1 MKTVKNNELTYYLQ
15 KNYNKDIILLVMN
28 LLELIN
34 KTALELS
41 GERAKRTTHYL
52 STFHR
57 IQASKEFHTVLEHI
71 QNELTSIG
79 DEYSQIH
86 EYIADGTKQYYDW
99 ETPISWD
106 IDDGTLELLEP
117 TQKMLCRFSE
127 VPESVCTHSKS
138 VNLIT
143 EVVHV
148 GKGKEEDFKD
158 IDVKGKVVLTTAG
171 PRTMIERLSKHG
183 AIGIIAYPSEQRAQG
198 HQEMIQYVGL
208 WPRAENVEQSTFGFS
223 LSRKQA
229 LELIEFMNKGK
240 PVKIKADIKAELY
253 KGKMHVLSTKIK
265 GDKYPE
271 EEIIVIA
278 HICHPAPSAND
289 NASGSALLLETYRTI
304 MTMIEKGVINHPERT
319 IRFLW
324 VPEFHGTIPWIM
336 EQEKK
341 DTFKPLFCI
350 NLDMVGEHP
359 ALVGYPF
366 TVNKASI
373 STPTFI
379 NDLITECIEHV
390 KDNPIAIEQG
400 GWQFPWNYRIKP
412 FAGGSDHLLF
422 NDAPLRIPSVMFGH
436 SDTYHHTNLDTIE
449 KVDQTTLKRVG
460 IVTACT
466 VISSCYRDEFAKEIQ
481 KVFLKGIEKRKG
493 SFLQMITNELELS
506 ANISDDEKKEKE
518 LTILNLLMF
527 YVEFEKAGLHSI
539 DNLFSNLNSQITKLT
554 NKNLEYFEDHTY
566 DLTNIQ
572 QIEEKEDTFDQQLGS
587 VPKRLWKGP
596 FSGGILYKTMDDL
609 ESLKEKNLSENQ
621 ISDIQDFSKI
631 MMSNYGGLM
640 FDIINMIDDKR
651 SILEIA
657 LKSCLIEWKIINP
670 RVIGSFFELLRNL
683 ELVEY

>member
-1 MKTVKNNELTYYLQ
+1 
-15 KNYNKDIILLVMN
+15 MN

-41 GERAKRTTHYL
+41 GERAKRITHFL

-57 IQASKEFHTVLEHI
+57 IQASKEFHKALEYI
-71 QNELTSIG
+71 QNDLISLG
-79 DEYSQIH
+79 DEHSQVH
-86 EYIADGTKQYYDW
+86 EYIADGTRQYYDW

-106 IDDGTLELLEP
+106 IEDGTLDLLEP
-117 TQKMLCRFSE
+117 TKKNLCRYSE

-138 VNLIT
+138 VNLT
-143 EVVHV
+143 AEVVHV
-148 GKGKEEDFKD
+148 GEGKEEDFKD
-158 IDVKGKVVLTTAG
+158 KDVKDKVVLTTAG
-171 PRTMIERLSKHG
+171 PRTMIERLSKYG
-183 AIGIIAYPSEQRAQG
+183 AVGIIAYPSEQRAHG
-198 HQEMIQYVGL
+198 YQEMIQYVGL
-208 WPRAENVEQSTFGFS
+208 WPRAENVDQSTWGFS

-240 PVKIKADIKAELY
+240 IVKVKADIKAELY
-253 KGKMHVLSTKIK
+253 NGKMHVLSTKIE
-265 GDKYPE
+265 GNKYPE

-304 MTMIEKGVINHPERT
+304 RTMIEKGIINHPERT

-341 DTFKPLFCI
+341 EIYKPLFCI

-373 STPTFI
+373 STPTYI
-379 NDLITECIEHV
+379 NDLIIECIEHV
-390 KDNPIAIEQG
+390 KDNPLAIEQG

-436 SDTYHHTNLDTIE
+436 SDTFHHTNLDTIE

-460 IVTACT
+460 VVTVSTIIA
-466 VISSCYRDEFAKEIQ
+466 SCYRDEFSKEIQ
-481 KVFLKGIEKRKG
+481 RIFLKGIERRKG
-493 SFLQMITNELELS
+493 SFLQMITEELELLTELS
-506 ANISDDEKKEKE
+506 EEEKE
-518 LTILNLLMF
+518 ERELILQNLLTLIM
-527 YVEFEKAGLHSI
+527 
-539 DNLFSNLNSQITKLT
+539 N
-554 NKNLEYFEDHTY
+554 FEDAG
-566 DLTNIQ
+566 IQ
-572 QIEEKEDTFDQQLGS
+572 QIEKFFSNLDSETTKLSLNNLEEFTGSLYSLTNILLAESAKDIFPKQLVS

-596 FSGGILYKTMDDL
+596 FSGGILYKIMNDL
-609 ESLKEKNLSENQ
+609 ESLKEKNLSEKQ
-621 ISDIQDFSKI
+621 IADIKELSKT

-640 FDIINMIDDKR
+640 FDIINLINNAR

-657 LKSCLIEWKIINP
+657 LNSCLIEWKITNP
-670 RVIGSFFELLRNL
+670 KTIGSFFELLKNL